1 MIKTVIVSEHVS
13 VSKRLAEQLNLW
25 FDEMVSFADVSLQG
39 DLIGKIKE
47 LKPAILLTINL
58 AGFDRTT
65 LADNIAYNLLDCKQL
80 HVIIDDNLKNEKEL
94 EKLLSIAMFF
104 VCSHQK
110 QCESLKGR
118 YPHIPWIECMEGWS
132 PTEDLCEDKNVEEI
146 AKVLERVMEE
156 CQLN

>member
-1 MIKTVIVSEHVS
+1 MNAVIVAEDARVAEE
-13 VSKRLAEQLNLW
+13 LAEKLNER
-25 FDEMVSFADVSLQG
+25 FENRVGFSVIPLQG
-39 DLIGKIKE
+39 DLIGKIKKMNPE
-47 LKPAILLTINL
+47 LLLTVDL
-58 AGFDRTT
+58 AGFDRVT
-65 LADNIAYNLLDCKQL
+65 LTDNIAYNLLDCKQL

-132 PTEDLCEDKNVEEI
+132 TTEDLCEDKNVEEI

-156 CQLN
+156 CRLN